1 MSAAPPPLRLIDF
14 TPSPR
19 RHSSAFRGWATLEL
33 LPGIN
38 LIRCP
43 THEARG
49 LLVVLPPVCDI
60 RDAAGRTVA
69 TKPVLAFESAE
80 EKNMWCRAA
89 GAAVLDAHP
98 DLLT

>member
-1 MSAAPPPLRLIDF
+1 MSAAPPPLRLIEF
-14 TPSPR
+14 TPAPR
-19 RHSSAFRGWATLEL
+19 RHRSAFRGWATFEL
-33 LPGIN
+33 LPGVS
-38 LIRCP
+38 LVRCP

-60 RDAAGRTVA
+60 RDAAGHTVA

-80 EKNMWCRAA
+80 QKFLWCRAA